1 MKKLVLIFFSGLLLL
16 SCGRNK
22 KEESDETLNAKLN
35 KITLLIDGVYEK
47 DDSIVVYKKVGGFFL
62 YDMPISY
69 KLKGSALIQRILI
82 EIPGGENAS
91 NFSIVASTNKLQ
103 EHLTLKNI
111 SVKSNDSLVFDGDN
125 FKHSDY
131 FMADQSFIWDPKL
144 LRCNLVHT
152 NKYPPGLVGNE
163 KLEEILSK

>member
-1 MKKLVLIFFSGLLLL
+1 MKKIALLLLGGLVLL

-22 KEESDETLNAKLN
+22 KEGLEETIKPKEISLV
-35 KITLLIDGVYEK
+35 IDGVYEK
-47 DDSIVVYKKVGGFFL
+47 DDSLVVYKKVSGYYL
-62 YDMPISY
+62 YDMPITC
-69 KLKGSALIQRILI
+69 KVKGSALIQRILLD
-82 EIPGGENAS
+82 IPGGENVS

-111 SVKSNDSLVFDGDN
+111 SIKSNDSLIFDGDN
-125 FKHSDY
+125 FKHSEY
-131 FMADQSFIWDPKL
+131 FMADESFIWDPKL